1 MAQFGGNKN
10 PPWAQGAGR
19 PGQPGQ
25 AGTGAIDVP
34 GLVGAFGAAAAGGPG
49 GPHVF
54 HQGGP
59 AGLPPGLAGHLGV
72 PGSHGPAVTLA
83 AMASQPVR
91 NLHFLFQPFFFFLCS
106 RQVYLAWLEQH
117 LNWFRASILDLWDP
131 VASKE
136 IHFCNNSNRKS
147 CWHKLHL
154 LSNLRHS
161 KLSNLRRSRVN
172 SKPRKGFLLGR
183 WPSCTTISVLSMKT
197 SFFRPPLSRAKLHE
211 SMYLWFFTSFIFSVL
226 VPREIIVKVCLHYCY
241 AVQISL
247 QIDEFIDE
255 KILQIFIFRLCH
267 LFAFSFAILRGQQK
281 NFVFCTEV
289 QFSGP
294 SSRWGRLQC
303 QHAIQVE
310 RDTHSG
316 PTKPEL

>member
-1 MAQFGGNKN
+1 MAQFGGNKT

-106 RQVYLAWLEQH
+106 RQVYLA
-117 LNWFRASILDLWDP
+117 
-131 VASKE
+131 
-136 IHFCNNSNRKS
+136 
-147 CWHKLHL
+147 
-154 LSNLRHS
+154 
-161 KLSNLRRSRVN
+161 
-172 SKPRKGFLLGR
+172 
-183 WPSCTTISVLSMKT
+183 
-197 SFFRPPLSRAKLHE
+197 
-211 SMYLWFFTSFIFSVL
+211 
-226 VPREIIVKVCLHYCY
+226 
-241 AVQISL
+241 
-247 QIDEFIDE
+247 
-255 KILQIFIFRLCH
+255 
-267 LFAFSFAILRGQQK
+267 
-281 NFVFCTEV
+281 
-289 QFSGP
+289 
-294 SSRWGRLQC
+294 
-303 QHAIQVE
+303 
-310 RDTHSG
+310 
-316 PTKPEL
+316 